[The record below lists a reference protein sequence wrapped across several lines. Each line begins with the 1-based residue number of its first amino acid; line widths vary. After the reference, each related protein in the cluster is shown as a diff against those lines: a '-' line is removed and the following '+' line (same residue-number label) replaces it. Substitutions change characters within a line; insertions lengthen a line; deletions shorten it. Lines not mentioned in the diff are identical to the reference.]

1 MSAELRLDVDAQ
13 LFEASLRAAQLAL
26 LRRLREVRNAVF
38 WCYLIPPL
46 GWSGRLDRLLLEQDS
61 HAKASANLGR
71 HIARVEEIRKSS
83 SRAEPVSSSPAEQG
97 GE

>member
-1 MSAELRLDVDAQ
+1 MTAELRLDVDAQ
-13 LFEASLRAAQLAL
+13 LFAASLRTAQLAI

-71 HIARVEEIRKSS
+71 SIARVEEIQA
-83 SRAEPVSSSPAEQG
+83 RATHTEAKGGVS
-97 GE
+97 